1 MTLRTEPT
9 EAVLRQQ
16 AERVGLDWT
25 RLRRD
30 MDDPAI
36 GRRIEA
42 NLRLAQSLGIE
53 GTPALVVAD
62 GGGQRAASATLVPGA
77 VDLPA
82 LERLVAEA
90 RAAR

>member
-1 MTLRTEPT
+1 MALRVEPT

-25 RLRRD
+25 RLRRE

-36 GRRIEA
+36 QRRIEV

-53 GTPALVVAD
+53 GTPALVV
-62 GGGQRAASATLVPGA
+62 GGTLVPGA